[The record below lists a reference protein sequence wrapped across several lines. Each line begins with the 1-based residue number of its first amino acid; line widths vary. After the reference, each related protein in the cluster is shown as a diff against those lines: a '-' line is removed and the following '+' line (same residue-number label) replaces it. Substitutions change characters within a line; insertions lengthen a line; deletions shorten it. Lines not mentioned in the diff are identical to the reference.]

1 MNVGSRRRPNPEQG
15 LREQVAALERKVD
28 HFMSST
34 QAQVDALTAA
44 VSAVNTDLGNAVTN
58 IQAEIAALQQ
68 ANPAL
73 DLTGLTDA
81 VSALQ
86 GVQASVDALETPAS
100 S

>member
-1 MNVGSRRRPNPEQG
+1 
-15 LREQVAALERKVD
+15 
-28 HFMSST
+28 MSST